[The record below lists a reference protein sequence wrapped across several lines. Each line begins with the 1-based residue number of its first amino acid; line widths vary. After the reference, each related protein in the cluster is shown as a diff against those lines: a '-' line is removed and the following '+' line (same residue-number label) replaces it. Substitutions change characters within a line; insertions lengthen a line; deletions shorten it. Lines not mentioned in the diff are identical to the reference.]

1 LPPQGNEN
9 LSETTPQVVLD
20 RSLAAKVA
28 AGDQGAFD
36 EFFKEYFPRLF
47 RFTLTRVDNN
57 EEIAEDI
64 VQRTMCIVV
73 RKMASYRGEALLFT
87 WLCQICRNETYAVF
101 RQRKMELREDIP
113 IEDHPAVQA
122 ALESVAADDSRPESA
137 RRREEI
143 ANFVRVTLE
152 HLPSKYAQALE
163 LKYVQGYSVKEIA
176 ASLNVGE
183 KAAESILSRSRAA
196 FKERFRAIWDIEP
209 NFIVD

>member
-1 LPPQGNEN
+1 VN
-9 LSETTPQVVLD
+9 ETTPQVVKD
-20 RSLAAKVA
+20 RTLAAKVA
-28 AGDQGAFD
+28 AGDRDAFD
-36 EFFKEYFPRLF
+36 SFFKEYFPRLF

-57 EEIAEDI
+57 VELAEEI

-73 RKMASYRGEALLFT
+73 RKMGTYRGEALLFT
-87 WLCQICRNETYAVF
+87 WLCQICRNEASSVF
-101 RQRKMELREDIP
+101 RQRKIEMQEDLP

-122 ALESVAADDSRPESA
+122 ALESASPDDGRPESA

-152 HLPSKYAQALE
+152 HLPSNYAEALE

-176 ASLNVGE
+176 SKLHIGE

-196 FKERFRAIWDIEP
+196 SKERFKAIWDIEP